1 LPGQIILKRKKIG
14 KKLRGLGEVKRKTS
28 RAHFHVQFFLI
39 RSFSLLA
46 NCGHIGFLALFSAA
60 ANAAASS
67 SSWAGSSS
75 SSWPNAGGFCGP
87 YFHPHFAGW
96 LKS

>member
-1 LPGQIILKRKKIG
+1 
-14 KKLRGLGEVKRKTS
+14 
-28 RAHFHVQFFLI
+28 
-39 RSFSLLA
+39 LA